1 MMHKMTESMQT
12 GLLDIQVLKSW
23 VFSQRSL
30 NILFFCSSTGDGRK
44 VQGTFTNVEVRYSP
58 SLERGA
64 EMEER
69 SRGVSYKTFTFLCNL
84 QCSYTENLCN
94 VTKIV

>member
-1 MMHKMTESMQT
+1 MHKMTESMQT

-44 VQGTFTNVEVRYSP
+44 VQGTFTDVEVRYSP

-64 EMEER
+64 ERRWMK
-69 SRGVSYKTFTFLCNL
+69 GPGGYPIKLLHFCVIY
-84 QCSYTENLCN
+84 N
-94 VTKIV
+94 VATQKICVM

>member
-1 MMHKMTESMQT
+1 
-12 GLLDIQVLKSW
+12 
-23 VFSQRSL
+23 
-30 NILFFCSSTGDGRK
+30 
-44 VQGTFTNVEVRYSP
+44 VRYSP

-69 SRGVSYKTFTFLCNL
+69 SRGVSYTTFTFLCNL